1 MQASISSTN
10 GSMSMPEAGLP
21 PAIYRHAAYAE
32 GKLVWLTSFPKSGNT
47 WTRILVGNFV
57 REPDEDDE
65 DDRPERIIPAGTISS
80 NRPVFD
86 DASGLSSS
94 DLTPDE
100 IDLLR
105 PAAYRHMAQR
115 AEQTTVFIKSHDA
128 YQINRAGIPVF
139 PPDSTRGAIVIVRHP
154 MDVALS
160 YAHHMGHSGSERS
173 VRALSDPRHTMAGEG
188 KRQIHQLT
196 MGWSGH
202 YLSWTRQD
210 QIPVFIVRYEDLLA
224 DTATW
229 FGKMLHFLGIEGAD
243 DTARIE
249 NAVAL
254 SRFDRLQA
262 IESRE
267 GFREIPVN
275 SQRFFRS
282 GRSGEGIETLSP
294 ELRQRILDQHGAV
307 MAELGYSQDG
317 ADPL

>member
-1 MQASISSTN
+1 
-10 GSMSMPEAGLP
+10 MPEAALP
-21 PAIYRHAAYAE
+21 PAIYRHEANAD
-32 GKLVWLTSFPKSGNT
+32 GKLAWLTSFPKSGNT

-57 REPDEDDE
+57 RERDEDEDDAGP
-65 DDRPERIIPAGTISS
+65 DRITPAGTISS

-100 IDLLR
+100 VDLLR
-105 PAAYRHMAQR
+105 PAAYRHIAQR
-115 AEQTTVFIKSHDA
+115 APQATVFLKSHDA
-128 YQINRAGIPVF
+128 YQINKAGIPVF
-139 PPDSTRGAIVIVRHP
+139 PAESSRGAIVIVRHP

-160 YAHHMGHSGSERS
+160 YAHHMGHRESERA
-173 VRALSDPRHTMAGEG
+173 VRALGDPRHTMAGEA
-188 KRQIHQLT
+188 KRQLHQLT

-210 QIPVFIVRYEDLLA
+210 EIPVLVVRYEDLLA
-224 DTATW
+224 DTAAW
-229 FGKMLHFLGIEGAD
+229 FGRMLTFLGVEGAGD
-243 DTARIE
+243 KARID

-267 GFREIPVN
+267 GFREIPVKAE
-275 SQRFFRS
+275 RFFRS
-282 GRSGEGIETLSP
+282 GRSGEGIERLSP
-294 ELRQRILDQHGAV
+294 ELRQRILDQHGPV

-317 ADPL
+317 ADRL